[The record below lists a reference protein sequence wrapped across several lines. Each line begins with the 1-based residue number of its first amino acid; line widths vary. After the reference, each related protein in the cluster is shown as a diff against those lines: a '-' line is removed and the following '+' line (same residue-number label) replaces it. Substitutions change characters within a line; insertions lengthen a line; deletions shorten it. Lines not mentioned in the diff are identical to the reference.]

1 MQKSKGVTIIV
12 DIFVSEGFERQNT
25 SLTLKT

>member
-1 MQKSKGVTIIV
+1 MQKSKDVTIIS
-12 DIFVSEGFERQNT
+12 DIFVSEGSERQNT